1 MSDIRQYIANKHW
14 KSNPTLYFIRDVQ
27 IEKQ

>member
-1 MSDIRQYIANKHW
+1 MSEIKQYIANKHL
-14 KSNPTLYFIRDVQ
+14 KGNPTLYFIRDVQ